1 MLTMLVLKP
10 NCSSVF
16 FPQHPLLL
24 GVVKP
29 TPMLIYF
36 NFTEFNFKLI
46 FLVKCYFCWTK
57 KKKWTENWDW
67 LLLHPRYTLI
77 YTLYPPYFENHYCN
91 ISFALFYRNRQ
102 RSWDFKTFSSC
113 HSFLTGCLWLFIS
126 TVAFYVCAGNI
137 NKQIRTVVKM
147 SSYNGGENWYF
158 GTNCTWIFSL
168 NWKTRWR

>member
-1 MLTMLVLKP
+1 MFSFHSTPYCWVLLRP
-10 NCSSVF
+10 PPCWWFISTSLNSISNW
-16 FPQHPLLL
+16 
-24 GVVKP
+24 
-29 TPMLIYF
+29 YF
-36 NFTEFNFKLI
+36 WLNVI
-46 FLVKCYFCWTK
+46 FVEQKIN
-57 KKKWTENWDW
+57 KWTENWDW